1 MPGTVRMSDKPSPES
16 SAKSVSSEVSSLSS
30 PESEKHVWTNQPI
43 ALTPGEMAFITNVNK
58 QYEDIQK
65 RAEFLIKIH
74 STVKRIGKTVRPISA
89 AIWKRAMRIK
99 HTIEDSFMIAIQPKL
114 TANIEEQ
121 KQIQHTLAQLEV
133 AIFED
138 AFQYFNQDD
147 DDIDL
152 TRHNIEEYIENNQGE
167 MGKRIELAYRLFYK
181 LQGKNYTCKLPQK
194 IMFIVHALCQ
204 DEIDYTD
211 NYTEEQIDA
220 AIEECLHKS
229 SSDIM
234 SESNRNV
241 TGPQSRAIG
250 GPGKLVHDVKKDRWF
265 RVNKDGKKQRIT
277 HPAKYGLPTRRN
289 ISKLKTK
296 AFKSTRKVKPQS
308 I

>member
-1 MPGTVRMSDKPSPES
+1 MPGTVRMSDKPSPDS

-30 PESEKHVWTNQPI
+30 PKSKKDVYVNQPI
-43 ALTPGEMAFITNVNK
+43 NLTPGEMAFITNVNK

-65 RAEFLIKIH
+65 RVEFLIKIH
-74 STVKRIGKTVRPISA
+74 STVKSIGKTMQPFGA
-89 AIWKRAMRIK
+89 AIWKRAMKIK
-99 HTIEDSFMIAIQPKL
+99 HNIEDSFMIAIQPKL
-114 TANIEEQ
+114 THDIEEQ
-121 KQIQHTLAQLEV
+121 EDIQTILAQLEV

-138 AFQYFNQDD
+138 AFHHFNQDKKV
-147 DDIDL
+147 IDL
-152 TRHNIEEYIENNQGE
+152 TRDNVKKYIEKNQGE
-167 MGKRIELAYRLFYK
+167 MGKRIELAYRIFYK

-194 IMFIVHALCQ
+194 IMFVVHALCQ

-241 TGPQSRAIG
+241 TGPKSRAIG

-265 RVNKDGKKQRIT
+265 RVNTDGKKQRIT
-277 HPAKYGLPTRRN
+277 HPAMYGLPTRRN

-296 AFKSTRKVKPQS
+296 AFKSTRKVKPKK